1 MGRMPITVSLIALA
15 PLGVVGLAAGPA
27 TAETTCD
34 GEVPSIVAVP
44 GTPTAGTPGD
54 DVILGTYARDEIDGG
69 AGNDTICGLGN
80 ADTLVGGPGD
90 DRLFGGLDDYYVP
103 DDGYAG
109 DTLVPGPGNDFIDL
123 GDDPASATVDYV
135 DQPANYDRVV
145 FEDAPGPV
153 TVDLSAGTATGE
165 GTDTIVVPTY
175 SGGIVGSAYDDVLT
189 GTNAPDRI
197 RGGGG
202 DDRIHALDGD
212 DNIEPGKGDDV
223 VRGGD
228 GGDAIVSPD
237 KGRDRLYG
245 DDGKDFVEAR
255 GRGSAIG
262 GGAGDDYLV
271 AHLGATVHGGPGNDE
286 IGADLTRRTR
296 TEVDGG
302 GGRRDVVPAA
312 GPEVGVPAGL
322 EVRHR
327 RAAQARDG
335 RRRKA
340 CALRGRRGRQVLR
353 ASRQPDLPGRPRA
366 RPPVGERWHA
376 GEGVRAPWGRHPRGR
391 FAQRPPRRWSRSR
404 PARRWFRAGPVHRRR
419 AATAVRGAPLT
430 RSERGSRTGHAGEAY
445 RRGGAAATRGLWPG
459 GHPVQAV
466 RTHHPR

>member
-1 MGRMPITVSLIALA
+1 MRRMPITVSLIALA
-15 PLGVVGLAAGPA
+15 PLGVVGLVAGPA
-27 TAETTCD
+27 AAETTCE
-34 GEVPSIVAVP
+34 GKVPSIVAVP
-44 GTPTAGTPGD
+44 GTPTTGTPGD

-90 DRLFGGLDDYYVP
+90 DRLFGGLDDYYAP

-109 DTLVPGPGNDFIDL
+109 DTLVPGPGNDYIDL

-135 DQPANYDRVV
+135 DRPANYDRVV

-189 GTNAPDRI
+189 GTNTPDRI

-202 DDRIHALDGD
+202 DDRIHALGGD
-212 DNIEPGKGDDV
+212 DDIDPGRGDDV

-228 GGDAIVSPD
+228 GGDSIVSPD
-237 KGRDRLYG
+237 KGRDRFYG
-245 DDGKDFVEAR
+245 DDGDDGVEGR

-302 GGRRDVVPAA
+302 VGRRDVVRLWAPKAEFPRGSRYVIDVPRKRVTVGGA
-312 GPEVGVPAGL
+312 KRARYEGVEDVRFSGRPGSLTYLGGPG
-322 EVRHR
+322 
-327 RAAQARDG
+327 RDRLSVSG
-335 RRRKA
+335 GMQVEA
-340 CALRGRRGRQVLR
+340 YGRRGADILVGG
-353 ASRQPDLPGRPRA
+353 SRNDLLVGGPGRDQL
-366 RPPVGERWHA
+366 VGGPGRDRCIG
-376 GEGVRAPWGRHPRGR
+376 GEQRRQCEVRR
-391 FAQRPPRRWSRSR
+391 
-404 PARRWFRAGPVHRRR
+404 
-419 AATAVRGAPLT
+419 
-430 RSERGSRTGHAGEAY
+430 
-445 RRGGAAATRGLWPG
+445 
-459 GHPVQAV
+459 
-466 RTHHPR
+466 

>member
-1 MGRMPITVSLIALA
+1 MRRMPITVSLIALA

-27 TAETTCD
+27 TAESACD
-34 GEVPSIVAVP
+34 GKVPSIVAVP
-44 GTPTAGTPGD
+44 GTPTTGTPGD

-109 DTLVPGPGNDFIDL
+109 DILVPGPGNDFIDL

-135 DQPANYDRVV
+135 DRPAAYDRVV
-145 FEDAPGPV
+145 FEDSPGPV

-212 DNIEPGKGDDV
+212 DDIEPGNGDDV

-228 GGDAIVSPD
+228 GGDAIVSPV

-245 DDGKDFVEAR
+245 DAGGDFVEAH

-262 GGAGDDYLV
+262 GGAGDDYLA

-302 GGRRDVVPAA
+302 GGRRDVV
-312 GPEVGVPAGL
+312 
-322 EVRHR
+322 R
-327 RAAQARDG
+327 
-335 RRRKA
+335 
-340 CALRGRRGRQVLR
+340 LR
-353 ASRQPDLPGRPRA
+353 APK
-366 RPPVGERWHA
+366 
-376 GEGVRAPWGRHPRGR
+376 
-391 FAQRPPRRWSRSR
+391 
-404 PARRWFRAGPVHRRR
+404 
-419 AATAVRGAPLT
+419 
-430 RSERGSRTGHAGEAY
+430 SEFPRGSRYVIDVPRKRVTV
-445 RRGGAAATRGLWPG
+445 GGAKRARFEGVEDVRFSGRPGSLTYLGGPGRDRLSVSGGMQVKAYGHRGADILVGGSRNDLLVGGPG
-459 GHPVQAV
+459 RDQLVGGPGRDRCIGGEQRRQCEV
-466 RTHHPR
+466 RR

>member
-1 MGRMPITVSLIALA
+1 MRRMPITVSLIALA
-15 PLGVVGLAAGPA
+15 PLGVVGLAGGPA

-34 GEVPSIVAVP
+34 GKVPSIVAVP
-44 GTPTAGTPGD
+44 GTPTTGTPGD

-80 ADTLVGGPGD
+80 ADTLIGGPGD

-109 DTLVPGPGNDFIDL
+109 DTLVPGAGNDFIDL

-212 DNIEPGKGDDV
+212 DNIEPAKGDDV

-245 DDGKDFVEAR
+245 DDGKDFVEGR

-286 IGADLTRRTR
+286 MGADLTRRTR

-302 GGRRDVVPAA
+302 GGRRDVVRLRAPRSEFPRGSRYVIDVPRKRVTVGGAKRA
-312 GPEVGVPAGL
+312 RYEGVEDVRFSGRPGSLTYLGGPG
-322 EVRHR
+322 
-327 RAAQARDG
+327 RDRLSVSG
-335 RRRKA
+335 GMQVKGY
-340 CALRGRRGRQVLR
+340 GRRGADILVGG
-353 ASRQPDLPGRPRA
+353 SRNDLLVGGPGRDQL
-366 RPPVGERWHA
+366 VGGSGRDRCIG
-376 GEGVRAPWGRHPRGR
+376 GEQRRQCEVRR
-391 FAQRPPRRWSRSR
+391 
-404 PARRWFRAGPVHRRR
+404 
-419 AATAVRGAPLT
+419 
-430 RSERGSRTGHAGEAY
+430 
-445 RRGGAAATRGLWPG
+445 
-459 GHPVQAV
+459 
-466 RTHHPR
+466 